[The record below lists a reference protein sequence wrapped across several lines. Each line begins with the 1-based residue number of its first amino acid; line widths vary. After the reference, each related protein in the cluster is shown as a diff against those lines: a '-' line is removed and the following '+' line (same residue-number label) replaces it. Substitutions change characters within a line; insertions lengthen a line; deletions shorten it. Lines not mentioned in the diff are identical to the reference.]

1 MNDETQNNELPDNE
15 TQNGSPKDTKKKIM
29 AVAIQTMIIV
39 ILIAGGIW
47 LVCRKSWQGNTE
59 KNVPEDTIDDI
70 TENTEA
76 SVDSEEENSADT
88 EEEEPEVTVISVLGK
103 EELVIENDRIQESD
117 LKMIDN
123 MFTLEEINTI
133 LSAIKGTWEVDRAM
147 GMISYDDYQELY
159 LPEVTREEGVRQYY
173 ENIELM
179 PHPDFTISIKE
190 RSTSEGG
197 IVDAEDNYIYVRTK
211 DGVNYDSPMSIVLS
225 VGPFVSL
232 QRDFEEESP
241 SIYIQF
247 FSICDSEM
255 EGDHEAV
262 PYAADGI
269 IPYMC
274 QEKSGRSY
282 EPATLILTPEG
293 EFMLYKDGVFYSLKQ
308 TIQSELMS
316 GNFEHLDG
324 TYDEDVTYSD
334 YMTKWYSRQQEAHEW
349 RQLDL
354 NGDGIEDLIL
364 QESREVGEWGHH
376 EIVAIFACEKDS
388 ASCIFLDMNDM
399 SEYYFCG
406 PAGELMY
413 TASSYGLWVA
423 VEPYDHYYYDR
434 EWNRIKDYS
443 LVVYD
448 IDVERGLEEYPQQVE
463 EWKQNHPDMAEQGVY
478 FRKETDAGEEALTQE
493 EFTEIYETVTGLGFY
508 SSFFTEKTGDR
519 VQ

>member
-29 AVAIQTMIIV
+29 AVVIQTMIIV

-88 EEEEPEVTVISVLGK
+88 EEEAPEVTVISVLGK
-103 EELVIENDRIQESD
+103 EELVIESDRIQESG

-147 GMISYDDYQELY
+147 GMISYDDYQEMY

-190 RSTSEGG
+190 RNTSEGG

-225 VGPFVSL
+225 VGPFLNL
-232 QRDFEEESP
+232 QRDFEDESP

-247 FSICDSEM
+247 FSVCDSEM

-316 GNFEHLDG
+316 GNFEHLEG
-324 TYDEDVTYSD
+324 GNIEGVTSSEYMAERYPQMKESGD
-334 YMTKWYSRQQEAHEW
+334 YEW

-354 NGDGIEDLIL
+354 NGDGIEDLIWQYTDDRGL
-364 QESREVGEWGHH
+364 EQQEILG
-376 EIVAIFACEKDS
+376 IFACNKDS
-388 ASCIFLDMNDM
+388 ADCILWDSADRT
-399 SEYYFCG
+399 EYYFCG
-406 PAGELMY
+406 PTGELMY

-423 VEPYDHYYYDR
+423 VEPYGHYYYDR
-434 EWNRIKDYS
+434 EWNLIKDYD

-448 IDVERGLEEYPQQVE
+448 IDVEWGMKEYPQQVE
-463 EWKQNHPDMAEQGVY
+463 DWRQNHPDMAEQGIY
-478 FRKETDAGEEALTQE
+478 FRKVTDAGVEAFTQE
-493 EFTEIYETVTGLGFY
+493 EFTEIYETVTGLGFH
-508 SSFFTEKTGDR
+508 SSFFTEKTGD
-519 VQ
+519 